1 MSTLTPIVRLRVYAP
16 PSVDATELTVLT
28 PAPGAP
34 HGEPFQIATAAGVQ
48 GYRPLLEMPHGRRG
62 AFDVIT
68 KRTDFGELTYRILD
82 RRVGA
87 GSNGVRWLTA
97 FAGDAAGRPIL
108 LNCRAVAEISL
119 DGGSTWEAFHV
130 GRIEDVTLTDPL
142 FAMLTVR
149 DETDRFD
156 ELLFTGAPHAS
167 VAYARPAAVLPLQPP
182 PGTTGDYLTLSAN
195 VQHNATFPGSF
206 TLALEA
212 DQTPTRGNVV
222 SEGLAGLA
230 RQQVGSERFNL
241 RRYHY
246 AAVVNRSSTGTP
258 DWAVGASTLR
268 ARLRWSG
275 GSGDYAVSMVSSR
288 GPGRPESS
296 VLSVRFVECW
306 EYPSGDLG
314 YAARPANGTTVKL
327 TLLADA
333 AATASAPLIITTADP
348 LTLWQD
354 VLAGKFSRL
363 LSTGAVRRDIP
374 FDAAAFAALAATR
387 TFLPIDAVITK
398 PLSVTAFI
406 EQFILRPS
414 HLGYRMNPA
423 GAVVPFDCRRETAL
437 AAVPVL
443 GSDALASLA
452 DGFDWQQRRSDAVA
466 SIAVTTYVDFVANP
480 QEEIANQRGAVVSLP
495 AGGIRSVEREVIDLD
510 LSPRG
515 LDVAGGTLD
524 IDAPGWRARSRLI
537 GEEPDA
543 ARTEAINAAVAG
555 LAAQLRILVGRGA
568 TGLSRAFRRQL
579 AGDVY
584 PGMWRRLTVPEAPN
598 AATYQRAGERLALCV
613 DRVEDGP
620 VLSLSFIDG
629 GAVVTAAVP
638 TLASLSV
645 DDQIPRVVVMLN
657 ATGDQVLIEYQ
668 LTATSVGTVPA
679 GGWRQAGVQRT
690 SGAYSLPRVPRGLRL
705 WVRGRSEPEVAT
717 ASDFRLPS
725 AFVAPSPAYID
736 TGTIT
741 APSGV
746 AVSELAA
753 NAATVTWTP
762 GDAEAKTE
770 ILLALGS
777 FSAGLF
783 DDPALI
789 VAELPAGAVRFRLV
803 GLDGP
808 SVAHCVGVRHLSV
821 EDGGRSAEATANFTT
836 GTVNATRARPAGLAV
851 LPSFG

>member
-34 HGEPFQIATAAGVQ
+34 HGEPFQVATAEGVP
-48 GYRPLLEMPHGRRG
+48 GYRALLEMPHGRRG

-82 RRVGA
+82 QRLGDA
-87 GSNGVRWLTA
+87 NAARWLTA

-108 LNCRAVAEISL
+108 LNCRAVADLSL
-119 DGGSTWEAFHV
+119 DGGASWEAFHV
-130 GRIEDVTLTDPL
+130 GRIEDVTFTDPL

-167 VAYARPAAVLPLQPP
+167 VTYARPPAVLPLQPP
-182 PGTTGDYLTLSAN
+182 PGTIGEYLTLSAVVDYGVGWAGYFVLN
-195 VQHNATFPGSF
+195 VDES
-206 TLALEA
+206 
-212 DQTPTRGNVV
+212 QTPVRGNVV
-222 SEGLAGLA
+222 SDGLA
-230 RQQVGSERFNL
+230 RIA
-241 RRYHY
+241 RYETPASGFQRHRYTY
-246 AAVVNRSSTGTP
+246 APRINRSTTGTP
-258 DWAVGASTLR
+258 DYGVGASTLR

-275 GSGDYAVSMVSSR
+275 GSGDFAVSDVWVKHSGSAPDSFYR
-288 GPGRPESS
+288 AVFIG
-296 VLSVRFVECW
+296 CW
-306 EYPSGDLG
+306 ELPSGDLG
-314 YAARPANGTTVKL
+314 YAARPSNGTAVKL
-327 TLLADA
+327 TLIADTEA
-333 AATASAPLIITTADP
+333 STAAPLIITGADP

-363 LSTGAVRRDIP
+363 LSTGAVRRTIP

-387 TFLPIDAVITK
+387 TFLPIDAVLTK
-398 PLSVTAFI
+398 PLSVSAFI
-406 EQFILRPS
+406 EQFILRPN
-414 HLGYRMNPA
+414 HLGYRMSPA
-423 GAVVPFDCRRETAL
+423 GEVVPFDCRRETSL
-437 AAVPVL
+437 TAVPAL
-443 GSDALASLA
+443 GVDALASLA
-452 DGFDWQQRRSDAVA
+452 DGFDWRQRRSDAVA

-480 QEEIANQRGAVVSLP
+480 QEEVANKRGPVLASP
-495 AGGIRSVEREVIDLD
+495 AGGIRSFEREVVDLD
-510 LSPRG
+510 VSARG

-524 IDAPGWRARSRLI
+524 IAAPGWRARSRLV

-543 ARTEAINAAVAG
+543 ARTEAINAAVVG
-555 LAAQLRILVGRGA
+555 LATQLRILVGRGA
-568 TGLSRAFRRQL
+568 TALSRAFRRQA

-584 PGMWRRLTVPEAPN
+584 PGMWRRLTIAEAPN

-620 VLSLSFIDG
+620 VLTLSFLDG
-629 GAVVTAAVP
+629 GAVVLAATP

-645 DDQIPRVVVMLN
+645 DDQIPRVVVTLN
-657 ATGDQVLIEYQ
+657 AAGDPVLLEYQ
-668 LTATSVGTVPA
+668 LTATSVGSAPA
-679 GGWRQAGVQRT
+679 GGWRQAGVQRAT
-690 SGAYSLPRVPRGLRL
+690 GAYSLPRVPRGVRL
-705 WVRGRSEPEVAT
+705 WVRGRSEPEVAAT
-717 ASDFRLPS
+717 SDFRLPS

-821 EDGGRSAEATANFTT
+821 EDGGRSTVATANFTT